1 MCLAETKL
9 CEAIKIDLDNNFVVW
24 RKDNGQRRRGVM
36 MTMTKKKLLD
46 KQVLHREGRVMS
58 IKVENGNK
66 EVLIT
71 VAYVPLKT
79 SSWSSQGQRS

>member
-79 SSWSSQGQRS
+79 S